1 MSARTMNHHRHAAKA
16 MSIPRLLLLFGMALS
31 IPFLVLTVLNN
42 GLAPWPLY
50 NKNRLLL
57 CVLTPLFTVLLLG
70 LQRTVRD
77 HPVQL
82 KNSGILLSALVFFVI
97 QLLCALNL
105 RHTPFTDTEQIVTAA
120 RNLAQT
126 GAYEQSPRS
135 YQYFSWYP
143 FNLGTVYLY
152 ALLFRLT
159 AFFGFT
165 DTYLTIALF
174 AGILFS
180 LGLISGTKCA
190 VHLRGSHAGICF
202 LMFAHLCFPFY
213 YCTAELYT
221 DVLALPFP
229 AFLYYFYLKADASS
243 GLKKHGCIGAF
254 ALLSLIGSQIR
265 FTVLIIPIACL
276 IDALLKKKGR
286 LFAECGLLSLVVLLL
301 GTAAIEQ
308 VNAAHLGKENLRV
321 HRLSVWHYLAMGLP
335 IHEDDGYGQYGDG
348 GWLIFSTSFSDPAE
362 RDAQLRSKI
371 KDRVYYLRYPDR
383 MLNMLSR
390 KNVSTFGDGTFQLNS
405 LIEADEHEINN
416 GLKKIIYADGPVYPV
431 YFHVCTAMFYAQM
444 LMAAWACFNA
454 LRKQQTEA
462 APVFLSLVGAFIY
475 LSAWETNARYFFM
488 FEFLLLLAA
497 SLALYP
503 PETEGR
509 RQMVS

>member
-1 MSARTMNHHRHAAKA
+1 M
-16 MSIPRLLLLFGMALS
+16 
-31 IPFLVLTVLNN
+31 
-42 GLAPWPLY
+42 
-50 NKNRLLL
+50 
-57 CVLTPLFTVLLLG
+57 
-70 LQRTVRD
+70 
-77 HPVQL
+77 
-82 KNSGILLSALVFFVI
+82 
-97 QLLCALNL
+97 
-105 RHTPFTDTEQIVTAA
+105 
-120 RNLAQT
+120 
-126 GAYEQSPRS
+126 
-135 YQYFSWYP
+135 
-143 FNLGTVYLY
+143 
-152 ALLFRLT
+152 
-159 AFFGFT
+159 
-165 DTYLTIALF
+165 
-174 AGILFS
+174 
-180 LGLISGTKCA
+180 
-190 VHLRGSHAGICF
+190 
-202 LMFAHLCFPFY
+202 
-213 YCTAELYT
+213 
-221 DVLALPFP
+221 
-229 AFLYYFYLKADASS
+229 
-243 GLKKHGCIGAF
+243 
-254 ALLSLIGSQIR
+254 
-265 FTVLIIPIACL
+265 
-276 IDALLKKKGR
+276 
-286 LFAECGLLSLVVLLL
+286 L

-454 LRKQQTEA
+454 LRKQHTEA

-488 FEFLLLLAA
+488 FEFLLLMAA

-503 PETEGR
+503 LETEER
-509 RQMVS
+509 HAVS